1 LEHGRKSIHAHEQ
14 TGFYDWYDW
23 RVENWGTK
31 WNSYSFEFEHE
42 GPAELRF
49 RFNTAWDFPIPIF
62 EKLAEMFP
70 TLCFRC
76 VCFDEASNFAGR
88 GAFNGEPPFEYM
100 EATDELFEAVYGC
113 KPEWDYEPSDEGEAA
128 LIAD

>member
-1 LEHGRKSIHAHEQ
+1 MSERGSTIGTTGASRTGVPSGTAIHSKSKAP
-14 TGFYDWYDW
+14 G
-23 RVENWGTK
+23 
-31 WNSYSFEFEHE
+31 
-42 GPAELRF
+42 ELRF
-49 RFNTAWDFPIPIF
+49 RFDTAWDFPTPVF

-76 VCFDEASNFAGR
+76 VCFDEMSNFAGR

-100 EATDELFEAVYGC
+100 EATDELFEAVYGY